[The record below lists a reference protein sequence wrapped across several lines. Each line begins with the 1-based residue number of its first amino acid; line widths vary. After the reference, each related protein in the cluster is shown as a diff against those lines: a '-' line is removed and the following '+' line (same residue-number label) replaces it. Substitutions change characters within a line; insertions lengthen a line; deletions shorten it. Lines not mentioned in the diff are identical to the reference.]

1 MDRRSGGFS
10 HLYLVL
16 SNRDLANMEMIKFGA
31 DDLDN
36 RLAGDPSRAELLP
49 FGAIMLNQQGDV
61 LRFNRAESF
70 ISGREAG
77 DVVGKNFFNDI
88 APCAKGQV
96 FYNHFFR
103 AVADGQVN
111 TMFDYQFAYKM
122 KPTNVRIH
130 MKSANAAQGI
140 WVFIKRV

>member
-1 MDRRSGGFS
+1 
-10 HLYLVL
+10 
-16 SNRDLANMEMIKFGA
+16 MEVIKFGA

-36 RLAGDPSRAELLP
+36 RLASDPSRAELLP
-49 FGAIMLNQQGDV
+49 FGAIMLDQKGDV
-61 LRFNRAESF
+61 LRFNRTESF
-70 ISGREAG
+70 ISGRDVA

-122 KPTNVRIH
+122 APVNVRIH
-130 MKSANAAQGI
+130 MKSADASRGI

>member
-1 MDRRSGGFS
+1 
-10 HLYLVL
+10 
-16 SNRDLANMEMIKFGA
+16 MEMIKFGA

-36 RLAGDPSRAELLP
+36 RLASDPSRAELLP
-49 FGAIMLNQQGDV
+49 FGAILLNQQGDV

-70 ISGREAG
+70 ISGREPG

-88 APCAKGQV
+88 APCTKGQV

-111 TMFDYQFAYKM
+111 TMFDYHFDYKLSPM
-122 KPTNVRIH
+122 NVRIH
-130 MKSANAAQGI
+130 MKSANASQGI
-140 WVFIKRV
+140 WIFIKRV

>member
-1 MDRRSGGFS
+1 
-10 HLYLVL
+10 
-16 SNRDLANMEMIKFGA
+16 MEVIKFGA
-31 DDLDN
+31 DDLEN
-36 RLAGDPSRAELLP
+36 RLASDPSRAELLP
-49 FGAIMLNQQGDV
+49 FGAIMLNQKGDV

-70 ISGREAG
+70 ISGREAA
-77 DVVGKNFFNDI
+77 DVVGKNFFDDI

-122 KPTNVRIH
+122 NPINVRIH
-130 MKSANAAQGI
+130 MKSADSVQGI